1 MESSLVKL
9 FNRMER
15 ENTTPI
21 QWNQI
26 KIRSIHKKD
35 PKEDLANQRGIF
47 LTNIVS
53 EAYEKVKLLQNE
65 ENICNMFR
73 MQCAERKIGPTG
85 LRHHTECYYR
95 GTKIRKETHLYLLCR
110 R

>member
-26 KIRSIHKKD
+26 KIRSIHIKG
-35 PKEDLANQRGIF
+35 PKEDLANKRGRD
-47 LTNIVS
+47 LS
-53 EAYEKVKLLQNE
+53 D
-65 ENICNMFR
+65 
-73 MQCAERKIGPTG
+73 
-85 LRHHTECYYR
+85 
-95 GTKIRKETHLYLLCR
+95 
-110 R
+110 